1 MLKGIPTILSP
12 ELLKRLCEMG
22 HGDTLVLADGNF
34 PAEALGKNGIVVR
47 ADGHG
52 TLELLRAILDLFPL
66 DTYVPQ
72 PVALM
77 EVSEGDK
84 TEVPIWSCYE
94 EIIAKADS
102 GKENR
107 IKKLRRQDF
116 YNEASKA
123 YLIIATG
130 EMAIYANII
139 LRKGII
145 VGD

>member
-1 MLKGIPTILSP
+1 MLKGIPGILSP

-34 PAEALGKNGIVVR
+34 PSEALGRNHIVVR

-52 TLELLRAILDLFPL
+52 TLELLQAILDLLPL
-66 DTYVPQ
+66 DTLVSQ

-84 TEVPIWSCYE
+84 TEVPIWGCYE
-94 EIIAKADS
+94 EIIANADS
-102 GKENR
+102 RKENR
-107 IKKLRRQDF
+107 IKKLKRQDF
-116 YNEASKA
+116 YEEASKA

-130 EMAIYANII
+130 EMATYANII
-139 LRKGII
+139 LRKGIV
-145 VGD
+145 VGN